1 MNQYKPWV
9 IALGAV
15 ARRALILCVAAV
27 VPVLANQGP
36 DIIVQA
42 LKSNS
47 RTAGLAGV
55 AYLAIEF
62 VQKWYREGQK
72 QA

>member
-1 MNQYKPWV
+1 
-9 IALGAV
+9 
-15 ARRALILCVAAV
+15 VAAV